1 MLLGRFRV
9 YREVFHS
16 LFLSSVINRMKQE
29 ERCYSTPFTDK
40 IQKGSPMSLRPHIQ
54 KAVKWSSDACLPAS
68 SPHTFCCL
76 NDILG
81 EGGQKV
87 SSSVRTT
94 QWKTLQL
101 FHFIPLDPWAIYKAT
116 PCRHTHTHTHTHTL
130 LIQHHTQ
137 ALTHSQTESK
147 MRRTIGCLQPRR
159 SWPFFVPWTLM
170 QPGEASECFP
180 GIMFNA

>member
-1 MLLGRFRV
+1 MLLARFRV

-16 LFLSSVINRMKQE
+16 LFLSSVINCMRQE

-54 KAVKWSSDACLPAS
+54 KAVKWSSDACLSAPS
-68 SPHTFCCL
+68 QPTFCCL
-76 NDILG
+76 NDTLD

-101 FHFIPLDPWAIYKAT
+101 FHFIPLDP
-116 PCRHTHTHTHTHTL
+116 
-130 LIQHHTQ
+130 
-137 ALTHSQTESK
+137 
-147 MRRTIGCLQPRR
+147 
-159 SWPFFVPWTLM
+159 
-170 QPGEASECFP
+170 
-180 GIMFNA
+180 

>member
-1 MLLGRFRV
+1 MCYISEELPSCLCILQACIIIFSLSLVHSAGLQGHTRAAPRRALCQQDSLMLLGRFRV

-16 LFLSSVINRMKQE
+16 LFLSSVINRMRQE

-54 KAVKWSSDACLPAS
+54 KAVKWSSDACLPAP

-76 NDILG
+76 NDTLG

-87 SSSVRTT
+87 ASSVRTT

-101 FHFIPLDPWAIYKAT
+101 FHFIPLDP
-116 PCRHTHTHTHTHTL
+116 
-130 LIQHHTQ
+130 
-137 ALTHSQTESK
+137 
-147 MRRTIGCLQPRR
+147 
-159 SWPFFVPWTLM
+159 
-170 QPGEASECFP
+170 
-180 GIMFNA
+180 